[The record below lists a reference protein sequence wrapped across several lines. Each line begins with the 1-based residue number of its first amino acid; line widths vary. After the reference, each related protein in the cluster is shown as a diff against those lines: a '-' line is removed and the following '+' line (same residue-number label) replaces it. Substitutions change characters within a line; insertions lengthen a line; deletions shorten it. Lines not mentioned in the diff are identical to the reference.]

1 MTLAVD
7 IALTHIRGR
16 ARQTLLS
23 ILGTATGVGFAIAM
37 AALMQGSQRDFIQRV
52 VDVTPHVV
60 VRDEFRLPPRQP
72 VEIRYPH
79 AAIALAG
86 QKPKEELRG
95 IRNPRA
101 RLDAIAALPEVA
113 VTPSL
118 RGPVVVRYGGKDVS
132 ISLVGIEPER
142 ERHVS
147 QLESDM
153 TVGSLDDLM
162 TTANAMIVGEALATK
177 LGARR
182 GSIVTVTS
190 PTGVRLRS
198 KIVGLYRS
206 GVSAVDEETAYALL
220 KKVQVLLD
228 RPNVI
233 NELRIR
239 IDDATK
245 ARVTARMLEGRL
257 GYKTE
262 SWDEANEG
270 VMEAFVIRNVIMY
283 TVVSSILIVAAF
295 GIFNVISTIIHEKT
309 HDIAILKSIGFREA
323 DILRIFVL
331 EGAIIGS
338 GGTVFGWVFGYALF
352 RLLGSITLQFPG
364 REAPTPLPVIFEP
377 AHYGIAA
384 VCALA
389 AAILASWLPARRAAR
404 LNPVDIVRGA
414 A

>member
-1 MTLAVD
+1 MNLAVD

-23 ILGTATGVGFAIAM
+23 VLGTATGVGFAIAM
-37 AALMQGSQRDFIQRV
+37 AALMQGSQRDFIQRI

-60 VRDEFRLPPRQP
+60 VRDEFRSPPRQP
-72 VEIRYPH
+72 AEIRYPR
-79 AAIALAG
+79 AAVALEG
-86 QKPKEELRG
+86 QKPKTELRG

-101 RLDAIAALPEVA
+101 HLDAVA
-113 VTPSL
+113 TFPDLAVAPAL

-132 ISLVGIEPER
+132 ISLVGIEPDK

-147 QLESDM
+147 QLESDLIA
-153 TVGSLDDLM
+153 GSLDDLQ
-162 TTANAMIVGEALATK
+162 TTANAIIIGETLATK

-182 GSIVTVTS
+182 GSILTVTS
-190 PTGVRLRS
+190 SAGIQLRS
-198 KIVGLYRS
+198 KVVALYRS
-206 GVSAVDEETAYALL
+206 GVSAVDEGTAYALL

-239 IDDATK
+239 VDDATQ
-245 ARVTARMLEGRL
+245 ARTTARRLESRL
-257 GYKTE
+257 GYKAE

-270 VMEAFVIRNVIMY
+270 IMEAFVIRNTIMY
-283 TVVSSILIVAAF
+283 TVVSSILLVAAF
-295 GIFNVISTIIHEKT
+295 GIFNVISTIIHEKI
-309 HDIAILKSIGFREA
+309 HDIAILKSIGFRQP

-338 GGTVFGWVFGYALF
+338 AGTIFGWAFGYALF
-352 RLLGSITLQFPG
+352 RILGSITIQFPG
-364 REAPTPLPVIFEP
+364 RPEPTPLPVIFEP
-377 AHYGIAA
+377 IHYGIAA
-384 VCALA
+384 VCALT
-389 AAILASWLPARRAAR
+389 AAIFASWLPARRAAR
-404 LNPVDIVRGA
+404 LNPVDIIRGA